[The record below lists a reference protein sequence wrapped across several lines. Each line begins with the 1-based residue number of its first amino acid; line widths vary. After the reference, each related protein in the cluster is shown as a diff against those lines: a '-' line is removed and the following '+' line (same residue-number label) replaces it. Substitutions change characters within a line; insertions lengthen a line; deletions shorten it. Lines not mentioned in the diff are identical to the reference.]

1 MSKQKEDRS
10 GQNMEEK
17 ILSAAENLFFRKGY
31 YSTSTTEIARK
42 AGCNQAL
49 VHYYFRTKEKLFHA
63 VLGGKVKSV
72 LKEFLSVEAGEGGFE
87 QKLAKLVETHYDAVR
102 KHSDVVL
109 FLMNEMWR
117 NPELLESLIAEMG
130 DIPVQI
136 LSQFKRDLD
145 EEIKAGRVR
154 PISISQLVLN
164 VISINAFAFA
174 IKPVYAKVWDMKGS
188 AVEDFFDERRK
199 EVVMSVLNSLRP

>member
-31 YSTSTTEIARK
+31 SSTSTTEIARK

-87 QKLAKLVETHYDAVR
+87 QKLAKLVETHYNAVR